1 MRGQELHLGHSAG
14 SGGHHHGL
22 RGTTMAAPGGVP
34 ASSSWTT
41 PIAGP
46 DWRRE
51 KATRQGRVR
60 VWKWEGGRLVML
72 EEKGRDGAAAAAGG
86 NCAVL
91 CCAGLGR
98 ALLCF
103 AACEGYDVMLMAPHR
118 YGIGMD
124 GWSNKVDCQQEK
136 GGES

>member
-1 MRGQELHLGHSAG
+1 MIVSIKVMRETLNRRRFSSTLATADRHILRAFARNLAGDDGEHAAHAVRGQELHLGHSAG

-51 KATRQGRVR
+51 KATRQDRVR
-60 VWKWEGGRLVML
+60 VWKWEGGMLVMFGK
-72 EEKGRDGAAAAAGG
+72 KGRDGAATVG
-86 NCAVL
+86 
-91 CCAGLGR
+91 
-98 ALLCF
+98 ALH
-103 AACEGYDVMLMAPHR
+103 G
-118 YGIGMD
+118 
-124 GWSNKVDCQQEK
+124 KQ
-136 GGES
+136 